1 MTPRKLLRAG
11 IGNKRKYKNVNS
23 NIPKSLTFFY
33 KPDVSAHPL
42 SLILNLPH
50 KNQRECLQ
58 LCQQIHW
65 RQAPCVPDSVLTL
78 RTSAP
83 RRAFPAGP
91 ALRPWNPPGS
101 PSDPAPHPKG
111 SVSPFHSQA
120 PPTGPGRG
128 QHLPGTPCWFI
139 PSRKNA
145 QQVPLRPLQLSGRC
159 EQNFLSHL
167 NRTSWQLT
175 GSTEERKGFGKTQ
188 EENNPTATCGNY
200 SVPVLC
206 V

>member
-1 MTPRKLLRAG
+1 MIPRKLLRAG

-23 NIPKSLTFFY
+23 NIPKSSAFFY
-33 KPDVSAHPL
+33 KPDISAHPL

-50 KNQRECLQ
+50 KKTTGRF
-58 LCQQIHW
+58 
-65 RQAPCVPDSVLTL
+65 AAVPADTLETGSVLPWL
-78 RTSAP
+78 RPDVQNLSTPTSVPCWACPAP
-83 RRAFPAGP
+83 LEPAGVSVRPRTPSQSFREPIPQPSTPRGAGRDSISQERP
-91 ALRPWNPPGS
+91 AG
-101 PSDPAPHPKG
+101 
-111 SVSPFHSQA
+111 
-120 PPTGPGRG
+120 
-128 QHLPGTPCWFI
+128 FI

-175 GSTEERKGFGKTQ
+175 GSTEERKGFGKRQ
-188 EENNPTATCGNY
+188 EENNPTATCRNY